1 MYRCTTHDDAAS
13 PASCTSR
20 CAAMCAST
28 SSALCTIRIRS
39 PFEPSEGFTIHAL
52 LPPPPPPSAD
62 AASAAATAAR
72 NASCGLSS
80 AGFDGWKTNDG
91 GASSHGFAPRSAP
104 SPVSASGMAGG
115 SAPPASA
122 SACASVAT
130 SFALRVSISKP
141 RV

>member
-1 MYRCTTHDDAAS
+1 
-13 PASCTSR
+13 
-20 CAAMCAST
+20 MCAST

-52 LPPPPPPSAD
+52 LPPPPPAPAD

-72 NASCGLSS
+72 SASCGLSS